1 MDHVIDRIFRR
12 AIYVNYFILNT
23 IIHVYIYYFL
33 PNIRVPYYFY
43 YLFIFFYFLNFFI
56 FIIASFDNRVIF
68 FNQTFIL
75 ILVHL
80 YNFLKGIINIL
91 FELNK
96 DYFFEIE
103 IQISIFFL
111 VNLFLIF
118 NFIYSLVFRNDDYGH
133 LSQSN
138 YFQQIPGKLSLSN
151 NTCSICL
158 ENNSDWIVDC
168 KHHFHKKCLKKW
180 FQLNK
185 SCPYCRK
192 SLI

>member
-80 YNFLKGIINIL
+80 YNFLKGIINI
-91 FELNK
+91 
-96 DYFFEIE
+96 FFEIE

-185 SCPYCRK
+185 TCPYCRK